1 MQQSLNADGLGQ
13 QQFWDEINGV
23 LGTTPQPTLP
33 PPMAMI
39 DPHHNIRNATEIQIF
54 PHSSQPPPGHPN
66 DSVLIN
72 MGIGG
77 PDIGYQSR
85 DMSPCTPPYGVSAYC

>member
-1 MQQSLNADGLGQ
+1 
-13 QQFWDEINGV
+13 
-23 LGTTPQPTLP
+23 
-33 PPMAMI
+33 MAMI